1 VKQKLDISYPSLFK
15 RWIAVFVAYISFSFV
30 AFSSD
35 GETSKNFLADW
46 WGQRY
51 GASDKWFGLEAPMK
65 TYGFSVKGDMKEA
78 YFGQVSGGLPN
89 QPRSN
94 WCFDM
99 KLKGTLELEKLLPA
113 FSGWSISSYWRYR
126 TGGNPRWAAGTPNF
140 IAPSNM
146 PNGAELWNLSQ
157 MLEFSSKKKDFYFNI
172 GWENPYEQFLQQ
184 PLSKLFENQ
193 AITTSKGIQ
202 ANAGPGIVVTN
213 PSKTSS
219 YAYRT
224 SPVPW
229 GNTFGAWGT
238 TLRIK
243 PRKNLYIQSGLYWA
257 NSNMGGPNP
266 TQFSATSVYPYT
278 SVPNSYLG
286 KFRSSGQVTPVV
298 GGDGR
303 LIPGAQQNLGWVPG
317 TANNHGFGGMGGSTP
332 FRPNTQNAGSR
343 PSGTVTGTKTYKNSS
358 GQSVASPNYY
368 ASSPYDQGNGGNY
381 SQNGLF
387 NVNEIGWE
395 PKLGKERLEGKYAIG
410 SYIWGNNNSQF
421 TPVNYTTDTYGAR
434 RPVTTQVSPVI
445 WGLYFQADQQL
456 YAEKGNNYQE
466 DQVSMH
472 AKISKQGLYS
482 FNEFTYT
489 PPNGGQVPY
498 YFQTGLVYKGL
509 IPMRDNDS
517 IGICVGSAFYSQQ
530 YNQWI
535 DSQNQA
541 LQNNYGS
548 VYNDVVPNGPT
559 QYGTVN
565 PKTGAVSNGT
575 AKQPLQNAYAYL
587 PHFSSTQVI
596 EAFYDIQ
603 LTKWAN
609 FKPFVEYIVNPAG
622 NGTVPDSVIL
632 GVSSKWFF

>member
-1 VKQKLDISYPSLFK
+1 MRIRLFLLAFISTLS
-15 RWIAVFVAYISFSFV
+15 V
-30 AFSSD
+30 AFASD
-35 GETSKNFLADW
+35 GGTSKNFLADW
-46 WGQRY
+46 WGQSY

-65 TYGFSVKGDMKEA
+65 TYGFSIKGDMKEA

-89 QPRSN
+89 QPLSN

-99 KLKGTLELEKLLPA
+99 KLKGTLELEKLLPS

-146 PNGAELWNLSQ
+146 PNGAELWNLAQ
-157 MLEFSSKKKDFYFNI
+157 MIQYDSKNKSLMFNI

-184 PLSKLFENQ
+184 PLSKIFENQ
-193 AITTSKGIQ
+193 AISTSKGIG

-213 PSKTSS
+213 PAKTSS

-238 TLRIK
+238 TLRVK
-243 PRKNLYIQSGLYWA
+243 PRRDTYIQAGLYWA

-266 TQFSATSVYPYT
+266 TQFGATSVYPYT

-298 GGDGR
+298 GGDGK
-303 LIPGAQQNLGWVPG
+303 LIPGARQNLGWVPG
-317 TANNHGFGGMGGSTP
+317 IANNHGFGGMGGSTP
-332 FRPNTQNAGSR
+332 FNPQTQNIGNR
-343 PSGTVTGTKTYKNSS
+343 PAGTVTGTKTYKNSA
-358 GQSVASPNYY
+358 GQTVTSPNYY
-368 ASSPYDQGNGGNY
+368 TSSPYDQGNGGNY

-395 PKLGKERLEGKYAIG
+395 PKFGKDRLEGKYVIG
-410 SYIWGNNNSQF
+410 SYVWGNNNSQF
-421 TPVNYTTDTYGAR
+421 TPVAFTTDAYGAKK
-434 RPVTTQVSPVI
+434 PVPTQVSPVI

-456 YAEKGNNYQE
+456 YAENGKTYQE

-472 AKISKQGLYS
+472 GKVSKQGLYT

-489 PPNGGQVPY
+489 PPNGCQVPY

-509 IPMRDNDS
+509 IPTRDNDM
-517 IGICVGSAFYSQQ
+517 IGVCLGCAIYSPQFNQ
-530 YNQWI
+530 YI
-535 DSQNQA
+535 KSQNEA
-541 LQNNYGS
+541 LVNNYGTTP
-548 VYNDVVPNGPT
+548 NAIVPDGPT
-559 QYGTVN
+559 MASPSQLGTGSS
-565 PKTGAVSNGT
+565 TS
-575 AKQPLQNAYAYL
+575 QSSYYAYQ
-587 PHFSSTQVI
+587 PYFSSTQII
-596 EAFYDIQ
+596 EACYDIQ

-609 FKPFVEYIVNPAG
+609 LKPFVEYLINPAG
-622 NGTVPDSVIL
+622 NGTVANVVIL

>member
-1 VKQKLDISYPSLFK
+1 MFCSNLPTGSRRLPLSLVAAFSLFHAG
-15 RWIAVFVAYISFSFV
+15 IAGAQQT
-30 AFSSD
+30 SD
-35 GETSKNFLADW
+35 NTSHKNFLSDW
-46 WGQRY
+46 WGQSY
-51 GASDKWFGLEAPMK
+51 GASYKWFGLEAPMK
-65 TYGFSVKGDMKEA
+65 TYGFSVKGDIKEA

-89 QPRSN
+89 QPLSN

-99 KLKGTLELEKLLPA
+99 KLKGTLDLEKLFPV

-157 MLEFSSKKKDFYFNI
+157 MLEYSSKKKELYFNI

-184 PLSKLFENQ
+184 PLSKIFENQ
-193 AITTSKGIQ
+193 AITTSKGIG

-213 PSKTSS
+213 PSRTSS

-238 TLRIK
+238 TLRVK
-243 PRKNLYIQSGLYWA
+243 PRRDTYIQTGLYWA

-266 TQFSATSVYPYT
+266 TQFGATSVYPYT

-286 KFRSSGQVTPVV
+286 KFRSSGQVVPVV
-298 GGDGR
+298 NGNGKQTSR
-303 LIPGAQQNLGWVPG
+303 TQNLGWVPG
-317 TANNHGFGGMGGSTP
+317 IANNHGFGGMGGSMP
-332 FRPNTQNAGSR
+332 FNPQTQNIG
-343 PSGTVTGTKTYKNSS
+343 VTGAN
-358 GQSVASPNYY
+358 V
-368 ASSPYDQGNGGNY
+368 GNGGQY

-395 PKLGKERLEGKYAIG
+395 PKFGKDRIEGKYVIG
-410 SYIWGNNNSQF
+410 SYVWGNNNSQF
-421 TPVNYTTDTYGAR
+421 TPVAFTTDAYGAR
-434 RPVTTQVSPVI
+434 RPVPTQVSPVI

-456 YAEKGNNYQE
+456 FAEKGKNYQE

-472 AKISKQGLYS
+472 GKVSKQGLYT

-489 PPNGGQVPY
+489 PPNGCQVPY

-509 IPMRDNDS
+509 IPTRDNDM
-517 IGICVGSAFYSQQ
+517 IGVCLGCAIYSDQ

-548 VYNDVVPNGPT
+548 TYNATVPNGPT
-559 QYGTVN
+559 QYYPIN
-565 PKTGAVSNGT
+565 ANTGAPGRT
-575 AKQPLQNAYAYL
+575 LQNAYAYQ
-587 PHFSSTQVI
+587 PHFSSTQII
-596 EAFYDIQ
+596 EACYDIQ

-609 FKPFVEYIVNPAG
+609 FKPFVEYIINPAG
-622 NGTVPDSVIL
+622 NGTVPNVVIL
-632 GVSSKWFF
+632 GASSKWFF

>member
-1 VKQKLDISYPSLFK
+1 
-15 RWIAVFVAYISFSFV
+15 
-30 AFSSD
+30 
-35 GETSKNFLADW
+35 
-46 WGQRY
+46 
-51 GASDKWFGLEAPMK
+51 
-65 TYGFSVKGDMKEA
+65 
-78 YFGQVSGGLPN
+78 
-89 QPRSN
+89 
-94 WCFDM
+94 
-99 KLKGTLELEKLLPA
+99 
-113 FSGWSISSYWRYR
+113 
-126 TGGNPRWAAGTPNF
+126 
-140 IAPSNM
+140 
-146 PNGAELWNLSQ
+146 
-157 MLEFSSKKKDFYFNI
+157 
-172 GWENPYEQFLQQ
+172 
-184 PLSKLFENQ
+184 
-193 AITTSKGIQ
+193 
-202 ANAGPGIVVTN
+202 
-213 PSKTSS
+213 
-219 YAYRT
+219 
-224 SPVPW
+224 
-229 GNTFGAWGT
+229 
-238 TLRIK
+238 
-243 PRKNLYIQSGLYWA
+243 
-257 NSNMGGPNP
+257 
-266 TQFSATSVYPYT
+266 
-278 SVPNSYLG
+278 
-286 KFRSSGQVTPVV
+286 
-298 GGDGR
+298 
-303 LIPGAQQNLGWVPG
+303 
-317 TANNHGFGGMGGSTP
+317 
-332 FRPNTQNAGSR
+332 
-343 PSGTVTGTKTYKNSS
+343 
-358 GQSVASPNYY
+358 
-368 ASSPYDQGNGGNY
+368 
-381 SQNGLF
+381 
-387 NVNEIGWE
+387 
-395 PKLGKERLEGKYAIG
+395 
-410 SYIWGNNNSQF
+410 
-421 TPVNYTTDTYGAR
+421 VNYTTDTYGAR

>member
-1 VKQKLDISYPSLFK
+1 MKTIRHRSLFEI
-15 RWIAVFVAYISFSFV
+15 WALGMLLLVFIAPIQAASSTPLSSAGSFI
-30 AFSSD
+30 
-35 GETSKNFLADW
+35 KDW
-46 WGQRY
+46 WNQND

-65 TYGFSVKGDMKEA
+65 SCGFSIKGDMKEA

-89 QPRSN
+89 QPLSN

-99 KLKGTLELEKLLPA
+99 KLKGTLELEKLIPA
-113 FSGWSISSYWRYR
+113 LDGWSLITYWRYR
-126 TGGNPRWAAGTPNF
+126 AGGNPRWAAGTPNF

-146 PNGAELWNLSQ
+146 PNGAELWNLAQ
-157 MLEFSSKKKDFYFNI
+157 MIQYDSKNKALMVNL

-184 PLSKLFENQ
+184 PLSKIFENQ
-193 AITTSKGIQ
+193 AISTSKGIG

-229 GNTFGAWGT
+229 GNTFGAWGG

-243 PRKNLYIQSGLYWA
+243 PRKDWYIQSGLYTA
-257 NSNMGGPNP
+257 TSNMGGPNP
-266 TQFSATSVYPYT
+266 TQFQPNNVYPYT
-278 SVPNSYLG
+278 SVPSSYTG
-286 KFRSSGQVTPVV
+286 KFRSSGQVVPVV
-298 GGDGR
+298 NGKGQQTSGT
-303 LIPGAQQNLGWVPG
+303 QNLGWVPG
-317 TANNHGFGGMGGSTP
+317 IANNHGFGGMGGSTP
-332 FRPNTQNAGSR
+332 FNPQTQNIGVAGAD
-343 PSGTVTGTKTYKNSS
+343 V
-358 GQSVASPNYY
+358 
-368 ASSPYDQGNGGNY
+368 GNGGNY

-395 PKLGKERLEGKYAIG
+395 PKFGKDRLEGKYVIG
-410 SYIWGNNNSQF
+410 SYIWGNDNSQY
-421 TPVNYTTDTYGAR
+421 TPVTFTTDAYGAKK
-434 RPVTTQVSPVI
+434 PVPTQVSPVI

-456 YAEKGNNYQE
+456 YAEKGKNYQV

-472 AKISKQGLYS
+472 GKVSKQGLYS

-489 PPNGGQVPY
+489 PPNGCQVPY

-509 IPMRDNDS
+509 IPTRDNDML
-517 IGICVGSAFYSQQ
+517 GICLGCAIYSDQ

-548 VYNDVVPNGPT
+548 TYNATVPNGPT
-559 QYGTVN
+559 QYYQINPNTGQPEGT
-565 PKTGAVSNGT
+565 
-575 AKQPLQNAYAYL
+575 LRNAYAYQ
-587 PHFSSTQVI
+587 PHFSSTQII
-596 EAFYDIQ
+596 EACYDIQ

-609 FKPFVEYIVNPAG
+609 LKPFVEYIINPAG
-622 NGTVPDSVIL
+622 NGVVANVVIR

>member
-1 VKQKLDISYPSLFK
+1 MFLRDLPTGSRRLPLCLVAAFSLFHAG
-15 RWIAVFVAYISFSFV
+15 IAGAQQT
-30 AFSSD
+30 SD
-35 GETSKNFLADW
+35 NTSHKNFFSDW
-46 WGQRY
+46 LGQSY
-51 GASDKWFGLEAPMK
+51 GASYKWFGLEAPMK

-89 QPRSN
+89 QPLSN

-99 KLKGTLELEKLLPA
+99 KLKGTLELEKLFPV

-157 MLEFSSKKKDFYFNI
+157 MLEYSSKKKELYFNI

-184 PLSKLFENQ
+184 PLSKIFENQ
-193 AITTSKGIQ
+193 AISTSKGIG

-213 PSKTSS
+213 PSRTSS

-243 PRKNLYIQSGLYWA
+243 PRKNCYIQSGLYWA

-266 TQFSATSVYPYT
+266 TQFLPNNVYPYNST
-278 SVPNSYLG
+278 PSSYLG
-286 KFRSSGQVTPVV
+286 KFRSSGQVVPVV
-298 GGDGR
+298 NGKGQQTSR
-303 LIPGAQQNLGWVPG
+303 TQNLGWVPG
-317 TANNHGFGGMGGSTP
+317 IANNHGFGGMGGSTP
-332 FRPNTQNAGSR
+332 FNPQTQNIGVPGAD
-343 PSGTVTGTKTYKNSS
+343 V
-358 GQSVASPNYY
+358 
-368 ASSPYDQGNGGNY
+368 GNGGNY

-387 NVNEIGWE
+387 NVNEIGCST
-395 PKLGKERLEGKYAIG
+395 KLGKDGLEGKYAFG
-410 SYIWGNNNSQF
+410 SYVWGNNNSQF
-421 TPVNYTTDTYGAR
+421 TPVAFTTDGYGAKK
-434 RPVTTQVSPVI
+434 PVSTQVSPVI

-456 YAEKGNNYQE
+456 YAEKGKNYQT

-472 AKISKQGLYS
+472 GKVSKQGLYS

-489 PPNGGQVPY
+489 PPNGCQVPY

-509 IPMRDNDS
+509 IPTRDNDM
-517 IGICVGSAFYSQQ
+517 IGVCLGCAIYSDQ

-548 VYNDVVPNGPT
+548 TYNATVPNGPT
-559 QYGTVN
+559 QYYPIN
-565 PKTGAVSNGT
+565 PNTGAPNSR
-575 AKQPLQNAYAYL
+575 LQDAYAYQ
-587 PHFSSTQVI
+587 PHFSSTQII
-596 EAFYDIQ
+596 EACYDIQ

-609 FKPFVEYIVNPAG
+609 FKPFVEYIINPAG
-622 NGTVPDSVIL
+622 NGTVPNVVIL
-632 GVSSKWFF
+632 GASSKWFF

>member
-1 VKQKLDISYPSLFK
+1 MFCSNLPTGSRRLPLSLVAAFSLFHAG
-15 RWIAVFVAYISFSFV
+15 IAGAQQTP
-30 AFSSD
+30 D
-35 GETSKNFLADW
+35 NTSHKNFLSDW
-46 WGQRY
+46 WGQSY
-51 GASDKWFGLEAPMK
+51 GASYKWFGLEAPMK
-65 TYGFSVKGDMKEA
+65 TYGFSVKGDIKEA

-89 QPRSN
+89 QPLSN

-99 KLKGTLELEKLLPA
+99 KLKGTLDLEKLFPVL
-113 FSGWSISSYWRYR
+113 SGWSISSYWRYR

-157 MLEFSSKKKDFYFNI
+157 MLEYSSKKKELYFNI

-184 PLSKLFENQ
+184 PLSKIFENQ
-193 AITTSKGIQ
+193 AISTSKGIG

-213 PSKTSS
+213 PSRTSS

-243 PRKNLYIQSGLYWA
+243 PRKNWYIQSGLYWA

-266 TQFSATSVYPYT
+266 TQFLPNNVYPYNST
-278 SVPNSYLG
+278 PSSYLG
-286 KFRSSGQVTPVV
+286 KFRSSGQVVPVV
-298 GGDGR
+298 NGKGQQTSR
-303 LIPGAQQNLGWVPG
+303 TQNLGWVPG
-317 TANNHGFGGMGGSTP
+317 IANNHGFGGMGGSTP
-332 FRPNTQNAGSR
+332 FNPQTQNIGVPGAD
-343 PSGTVTGTKTYKNSS
+343 V
-358 GQSVASPNYY
+358 
-368 ASSPYDQGNGGNY
+368 GNGGNY

-387 NVNEIGWE
+387 NVNEIGCST
-395 PKLGKERLEGKYAIG
+395 KLGKDGLEGKYAFG
-410 SYIWGNNNSQF
+410 SYVWGNNNSQF
-421 TPVNYTTDTYGAR
+421 TPVAFTTDGYGAKK
-434 RPVTTQVSPVI
+434 PVSTQVSPVI

-456 YAEKGNNYQE
+456 YAEKGKNYQT

-472 AKISKQGLYS
+472 GKVSKQGLYS

-489 PPNGGQVPY
+489 PPNGCQVPY

-509 IPMRDNDS
+509 IPTRDNDM
-517 IGICVGSAFYSQQ
+517 IGVCLGCAIYSDQ

-548 VYNDVVPNGPT
+548 TYNATVPNGPT
-559 QYGTVN
+559 QYYPIN
-565 PKTGAVSNGT
+565 PNTGAPNSR
-575 AKQPLQNAYAYL
+575 LQDAYAYQ
-587 PHFSSTQVI
+587 PHFSSTQII
-596 EAFYDIQ
+596 EACYDIQ

-609 FKPFVEYIVNPAG
+609 FKPFVEYIINPAG
-622 NGTVPDSVIL
+622 NGTVPNVVIL
-632 GVSSKWFF
+632 GASSKWFF